1 MKRWKRNNRLVSLRR
16 VYASMD
22 PEYPDHT
29 PVTLAFANN
38 SIGPTTTWLHAMRP
52 LCRWYF
58 T

>member
-1 MKRWKRNNRLVSLRR
+1 
-16 VYASMD
+16 MD

-38 SIGPTTTWLHAMRP
+38 YIGATTTWLHAMRP